1 MVIHLPDFDERV
13 ADRRSGGA
21 EDAPAEVCNF
31 SDGRCQSVID
41 NDKVIIGVEREIDG
55 VERPFGLTRG
65 LRELLGE
72 GSWKPQPGGTKGE
85 VAYEAAAGWVLVI
98 HVRRLQFTDS

>member
-1 MVIHLPDFDERV
+1 MSLLSIKARNRAWGKAFIHSHI
-13 ADRRSGGA
+13 ARRKA
-21 EDAPAEVCNF
+21 HD
-31 SDGRCQSVID
+31 D
-41 NDKVIIGVEREIDG
+41 VESEIDG